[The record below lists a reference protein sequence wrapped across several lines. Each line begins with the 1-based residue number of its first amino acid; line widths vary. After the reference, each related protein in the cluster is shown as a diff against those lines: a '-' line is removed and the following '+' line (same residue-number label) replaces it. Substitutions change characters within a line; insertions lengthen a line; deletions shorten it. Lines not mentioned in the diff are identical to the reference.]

1 MALRLDLVPMHLILS
16 QVFFEPESLR
26 RSEGGSFMFIIATST
41 SPSLSKSPKA
51 VPRLGRG
58 SVTAGPALELT
69 STKRPLPRFLYKS
82 FLCLKVT
89 CSFLVSTSGNTWP
102 FDIKISEIGRASG
115 RANGSAQRPR
125 RGR

>member
-16 QVFFEPESLR
+16 QLFFEPESLR

-69 STKRPLPRFLYKS
+69 STKRPLPRFLR
-82 FLCLKVT
+82 
-89 CSFLVSTSGNTWP
+89 
-102 FDIKISEIGRASG
+102 SEE
-115 RANGSAQRPR
+115 R
-125 RGR
+125 RVGKECRSRWSPYH